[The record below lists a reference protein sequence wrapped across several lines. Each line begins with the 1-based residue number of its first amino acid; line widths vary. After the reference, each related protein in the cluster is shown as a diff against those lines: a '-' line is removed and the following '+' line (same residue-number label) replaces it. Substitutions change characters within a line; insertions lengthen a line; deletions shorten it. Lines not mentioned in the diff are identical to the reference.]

1 MPLLAQRKLA
11 VPTQDLLSWIFDR
24 PDYDPDKPIYIDTSN
39 PSRTL
44 CLNQG
49 RSMVRKLAAGF
60 RAAGLKKGECVCVH
74 SFNDIYYSVLFLEI
88 LAAGAIFVGTNPSYT
103 PFELK
108 HHLMTAGAK
117 FVITEPELLDAIK
130 AVSGDC
136 GISDSNVRIF
146 NVKGQEVP
154 KGFQTWSELLHHG
167 ERDWDRF
174 DNEEICGATPAA
186 FLFSSGT
193 TGLPKA
199 AVISHHNLIAQ
210 HTLAIVPD
218 TAPWE
223 VRRLLYMPMFH
234 AAIVPVG
241 HTTPFKAGHK
251 TYVMRRFEMQEFLQ
265 SIQAFKI
272 TDLSISP
279 PVVVMALASP
289 LLNRYDLTSVK
300 WCRSGSAP
308 LGKVHQR
315 EFEKHLAPDGVFN
328 QVWGMT
334 ETTCVASR
342 FWYPEND
349 STGSIGRFIPNLD
362 AKIVDEQ
369 DNDITAVGAK
379 GELLVRGPT
388 IIRGYYKNPA
398 ANREAFDEEGH
409 FRTGDIVSCGRMLDD
424 NTTIQADGRSVDETI
439 NETAATAKWYIL
451 DRKKEL
457 IKVRGFQVSPAEL
470 EKVLLQHPAI
480 VDAAVIGVKVYHDA
494 TTSSP
499 SSGSLVD
506 SGKDGEHPRAY
517 VVLGQGRSTTEE
529 DVKAWCGQHLTKYKA
544 LTGGVRF
551 IDALPRNAGG
561 KLLKGVLREE
571 AAKDVGFGGPP
582 MQDIK
587 SLDSMDEVS
596 STFRAKL

>member
-1 MPLLAQRKLA
+1 MPFLAHKKLT
-11 VPTQDLLSWIFDR
+11 VPTQDLLSWIFDKA
-24 PDYDPDKPIYIDTSN
+24 DYDPDKPIYIDTSN

-44 CLNQG
+44 SLNQG
-49 RSMVRKLAAGF
+49 LGMVRKLGAGF

-74 SFNDIYYSVLFLEI
+74 SFNDIYYSVLFLGI
-88 LAAGAIFVGTNPSYT
+88 LAAGGIFVGTNPSYT

-108 HHLMTAGAK
+108 HHLKTSGAK
-117 FVITEPELLDAIK
+117 YVVAEPELLDAIK
-130 AVSGDC
+130 TVSGDC
-136 GISDSNVRIF
+136 GIPDSNIRIF

-154 KGFQTWSELLHHG
+154 EGFQSWSELMRHG

-174 DNEEICGATPAA
+174 DDEEISSTTPAA

-199 AVISHHNLIAQ
+199 AVVSHHNLVAQ
-210 HTLAIVPD
+210 HTLAIAPDVVP
-218 TAPWE
+218 WQ

-241 HTTPFKAGHK
+241 HTTPFKAGHE
-251 TYVMRRFEMQEFLQ
+251 TYVMRRFEMREFLH
-265 SIQAFKI
+265 SIQEFKI

-289 LLNRYDLTSVK
+289 LLNQYDLTSVK

-315 EFEKHLAPDGVFN
+315 AFEKHLAPDGVFN

-342 FWYPEND
+342 FWYPESD
-349 STGSIGRFIPNLD
+349 STGSIGRFIANLD
-362 AKIVDEQ
+362 VKLVDEQ
-369 DNDITAVGAK
+369 GNDVTAVGAK

-388 IIRGYYKNPA
+388 IIKGYYKNPA
-398 ANREAFDEEGH
+398 ANRDSFDQDGY
-409 FRTGDIVSCGRMLDD
+409 FKTGDIVSCGRIVED
-424 NTTIQADGRSVDETI
+424 NAPSQTSVRNGGETMT
-439 NETAATAKWYIL
+439 ETAVTAKWYIH

-470 EKVLLQHPAI
+470 EKVLLQHPAV

-494 TTSSP
+494 TASSLSSSSP
-499 SSGSLVD
+499 ID

-517 VVLGQGRSTTEE
+517 VVLGPGKHATEA
-529 DVKAWCGQHLTKYKA
+529 DVKDWCAQHLAKFKA

-561 KLLKGVLREE
+561 KLLKGVLREQ
-571 AAKDVGFGGPP
+571 AAKEAGVDASETRPNRE
-582 MQDIK
+582 DK
-587 SLDSMDEVS
+587 TS
-596 STFRAKL
+596 SALRAKL

>member
-1 MPLLAQRKLA
+1 MPLLAQKKLP
-11 VPTQDLLSWIFDR
+11 VPTQDLLSWIFDGA
-24 PDYDPDKPIYIDTSN
+24 DYDPNKPIYIDTSN

-44 CLNQG
+44 SLNQG
-49 RSMVRKLAAGF
+49 LGLVRKLAAGF

-74 SFNDIYYSVLFLEI
+74 SFNDIYYPVLFLGI
-88 LAAGAIFVGTNPSYT
+88 LAAGGTFAGTNPSYT
-103 PFELK
+103 SFELK
-108 HHLMTAGAK
+108 HHLKTAGAK
-117 FVITEPELLDAIK
+117 YVVAEPELLDAIK
-130 AVSGDC
+130 AASEDC
-136 GISDSNVRIF
+136 GIPDSNFRIF
-146 NVKGQEVP
+146 NVKGQAVP
-154 KGFQTWSELLHHG
+154 QGFQSWEELMEHG

-174 DNEEICGATPAA
+174 DSEEIASTTPAA

-199 AVISHHNLIAQ
+199 AVVSHHNLVAQ
-210 HTLAIVPD
+210 HTLAIAPDVVP
-218 TAPWE
+218 WQ

-241 HTTPFKAGHK
+241 HTTPFKAGHE
-251 TYVMRRFEMQEFLQ
+251 TYVMRRFEMEEFLH
-265 SIQAFKI
+265 SIQEFKI

-300 WCRSGSAP
+300 WCRSGSTS

-342 FWYPEND
+342 FWYPESD

-362 AKIVDEQ
+362 VKLVDEQ
-369 DNDITAVGAK
+369 GNDITAMGAK

-388 IIRGYYKNPA
+388 VIRGYYQNPA
-398 ANREAFDEEGH
+398 ANRDAFDDEGY
-409 FRTGDIVSCGRMLDD
+409 FRTGDIISCGRIADD
-424 NTTIQADGRSVDETI
+424 NNSNTGQTDDAGTADETVDETP
-439 NETAATAKWYIL
+439 ATAKWYIH

-470 EKVLLQHPAI
+470 EKVILQHPAI
-480 VDAAVIGVKVYHDA
+480 ADAAVIGVKVYHDA
-494 TTSSP
+494 AP
-499 SSGSLVD
+499 SSSSVSSSTSVD

-517 VVLGQGRSTTEE
+517 VVLKPGRTATEA
-529 DVKAWCGQHLTKYKA
+529 DVKEWCARHLAKYKA

-551 IDALPRNAGG
+551 SDALPRNAGG
-561 KLLKGVLREE
+561 KLLKGVLREQ
-571 AAKDVGFGGPP
+571 AAKEARSKGRNE
-582 MQDIK
+582 QDG
-587 SLDSMDEVS
+587 S
-596 STFRAKL
+596 SPIRAKL